1 MGRSD
6 PPAARVFRI
15 GRDSRGHWVVQDQ
28 QGLRG
33 GLFVDRGEAVRFA
46 MSESGNCPYAVVVVP
61 GVMELDMR
69 PAGADHVATASAL
82 KRTV

>member
-1 MGRSD
+1 
-6 PPAARVFRI
+6 
-15 GRDSRGHWVVQDQ
+15 
-28 QGLRG
+28 LRG
-33 GLFVDRGEAVRFA
+33 GLFVDRAEAVRFA